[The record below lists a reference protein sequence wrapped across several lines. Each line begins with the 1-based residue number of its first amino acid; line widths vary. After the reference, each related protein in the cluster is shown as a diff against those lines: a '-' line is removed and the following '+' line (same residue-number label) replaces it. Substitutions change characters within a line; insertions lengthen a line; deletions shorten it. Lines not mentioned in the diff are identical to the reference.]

1 MLCWLTLSA
10 AAAADYSGRQ
20 LTIVIGY
27 GVGGTYYQYAQL
39 FSHHLGRFLPGNPS
53 VTVQSMP
60 GAGGVRM
67 LNEAAVRMR
76 ADGSMI
82 FVPPDTMVTTQLT
95 ETSGILYDARKFH
108 PIGTAD
114 QQNAFWVIR
123 RPAGTSIADM
133 KRREIF
139 MGNSGK
145 GSTGYN
151 IPSIAKPLL
160 GLKVKPVAGY
170 DGSRDTIL
178 AMERGEIDGSVQAWQ
193 TWLQARP
200 TWFQGSDGYGVPLF
214 QVGVTR
220 DPDAP
225 PVPLLSD
232 LVATEDRPIVGLFDT
247 IGLLGRGLAAP
258 SGTPPDYVEA
268 LRKAFDAMVTDA
280 DYRAE
285 AQKVQL
291 RTLPKPGIELQ
302 PAIANAIGSADAATL
317 ERARGFLN

>member
-1 MLCWLTLSA
+1 
-10 AAAADYSGRQ
+10 
-20 LTIVIGY
+20 VIGY